1 MGEIDSVL
9 NSPLLNHKSN
19 ATKVI
24 QAASETDATGSP
36 KLTEMVNALRNPES
50 TNNGGVDAIKD
61 PKGNWVTLDKPLSE
75 HTVAEVYEL
84 VKEGYTNLG
93 AFDMTPAAFA
103 QVFGDNIDS
112 IRMTDLF
119 DEKKHIKFLLARVR
133 YKANNQHLFG
143 NADNTYRR
151 LTNFKEEDVESF
163 ETLFENLPPFLQ
175 LETLSGPAAKEFIQQ
190 ILPDDE

>member
-1 MGEIDSVL
+1 MLE
-9 NSPLLNHKSN
+9 
-19 ATKVI
+19 
-24 QAASETDATGSP
+24 
-36 KLTEMVNALRNPES
+36 ALRNPES
-50 TNNGGVDAIKD
+50 TKNGGIDAIKNSD
-61 PKGNWVTLDKPLSE
+61 GEWVTLDKPLSE

-84 VKEGYTNLG
+84 VKEGYTNIG

-112 IRMTDLF
+112 IRVTDLF
-119 DEKKHIKFLLARVR
+119 DEKKQVKFLLARLR
-133 YKANNQHLFG
+133 HKANNQHLFG

-151 LTNFKEEDVESF
+151 LANFKEEDLESF

-175 LETLSGPAAKEFIQQ
+175 LETLYGPAAKEFIEQ